1 MIGFSQIKGKIN
13 TDLIL
18 LVSLVGF
25 VVLASHF
32 KLTLLYGIT
41 FTFASIS
48 MFLIL
53 RIFGYTAAIVT
64 GLIAIFFAIFFS
76 NSPYY
81 AIIMLVEI
89 VFVGAFFLRGRKA
102 KMFFVD
108 FFFWILIGIVLLF
121 MFCRESLSGS
131 ALYFQICKDVANGL
145 FNVLV
150 ADMLLAYFPFYKFV
164 KNNRISKNNVSVH
177 QFLSQITILTILVP
191 FFISVITNTLNTFEV
206 IKKDLVQISETRVNR
221 IENDLLQLEK
231 ANGSSDVNQIE
242 EIIWRNKNQDIDI
255 IVYDNKNRVVSST
268 VVMDFDPNKYEIRK
282 ISSNVFEALPVANND
297 MQPITRWDDAVYF
310 YTRDTGS
317 YRIML
322 QYPIAGYQQQIFNI
336 SLDQLKYLLILA
348 VSAILFVMAV
358 SRMLT
363 NNLRQ
368 LTTIT
373 TGLPQKLRSL
383 ENIEWPQGTISEL
396 RILSKNL
403 KKMADKLKELFQESI
418 EMNRILREQT
428 SRLKESEDKLHKLAF
443 YDSLTYLPNR
453 YFFQKYVREL
463 IRNNHDQKIAIIFI
477 DLNQF
482 KQINDTLGHDAG
494 DTLLKATGNKLKKL
508 QEDNRQVFR
517 LGGDEF
523 VVVHSVDNRDEIN
536 KTLDMIVKE
545 FLSYYTIAGQNH
557 YITASIGVSVYPE
570 DGKDLDTLVKYAD
583 IAMYISKEK
592 GGNTVQFFNE
602 SMKNKF
608 QERLEIENALRTAV
622 DKNRF
627 EQFYQPKT
635 MAGKITSIEALIR
648 WNDPILG
655 VVSPGVFI
663 DVAEEIGLISKI
675 DEWSLI
681 QACRQNKQ
689 WQLENLLHVPISVNL
704 SAKHFQQDYLV
715 SMVKKALH
723 DSRLD
728 PKYLKLE
735 ITESVFIKDQQHVA
749 DRIRNLKD
757 LGVQISID
765 DFGKGYSSLYQL
777 LKLPIDEIKIDRQF
791 IHNIDKDEKKGL
803 LVKSIFD
810 IAHGLQLN
818 VVAEGVETWDECQ
831 VHVKMGCD
839 EIQGYLFSRP
849 INKVDMVEFIQNKK
863 SIKFKEA
870 VIGEVE

>member
-13 TDLIL
+13 TDVIL
-18 LVSLVGF
+18 LVTLVGF
-25 VVLASHF
+25 VLLASQF
-32 KLTLLYGIT
+32 KLTLLYGIS

-53 RIFGYTAAIVT
+53 RIFGYTTAIVT
-64 GLIAIFFAIFFS
+64 GLITFFIALFFS

-81 AIIMLVEI
+81 AIIMLLEV

-108 FFFWILIGIVLLF
+108 FFFWIFIGIALLF
-121 MFCRESLSGS
+121 LFCRESLSGS

-191 FFISVITNTLNTFEV
+191 FFISVFTNTMNTFEV
-206 IKKDLVQISETRVNR
+206 IKKDLVQNSETRVNR
-221 IENDLLQLEK
+221 IENDLIQL
-231 ANGSSDVNQIE
+231 NGSGDVNQIE
-242 EIIWRNKNQDIDI
+242 EIIWRNKNEDIDI
-255 IVYDNKNRVVSST
+255 ILFDNKNHVIST
-268 VVMDFDPNKYEIRK
+268 TALMDFNPNKYEIRE
-282 ISSNVFEALPVANND
+282 ISPNVFEALPVANND
-297 MQPITRWDDAVYF
+297 MQPIKRWDNAFYF

-508 QEDNRQVFR
+508 QEDTRQVFR

-523 VVVHSVDNRDEIN
+523 VVVHTVDNRDEIH

-545 FLSYYTIAGQNH
+545 FSSYYTIAGQNH
-557 YITASIGVSVYPE
+557 YITASIGVSVFPD
-570 DGKDLDTLVKYAD
+570 DGEDLDTLVKYAD
-583 IAMYISKEK
+583 IAMYMSKEK

-622 DKNRF
+622 DKDRF
-627 EQFYQPKT
+627 EQYYQPKT

-655 VVSPGVFI
+655 MVSPGVFI

-675 DEWSLI
+675 DEWSLV

-715 SMVKKALH
+715 SMVKEALH
-723 DSRLD
+723 DSGLE

-735 ITESVFIKDQQHVA
+735 ITESVFITNQQRVA
-749 DRIRNLKD
+749 DRIRNLKE

-791 IHNIDKDEKKGL
+791 IHNIDKEEKKAL

-810 IAHGLQLN
+810 IAHGLKLN
-818 VVAEGVETWDECQ
+818 VVAEGVETWDECEIL
-831 VHVKMGCD
+831 VNMGCD

-849 INKVDMVEFIQNKK
+849 INKVDMVEFIHNKN

-870 VIGEVE
+870 VIGEID